1 MKPIWIVDD
10 DQSIRF
16 VLEKALLR
24 EDLPTRSFTNPREV
38 LAALDVATEEDG
50 PQILVSDIRMPGGSG
65 LDLLEK
71 VKQKLP
77 GLPVI
82 IMTAYSD
89 LDSAV
94 SAFQGGA
101 FEYLPKPFDLPKAV
115 ELIRRAVEESQ
126 REEVAEERMAAAPEM
141 LGQAPAMQD
150 VFRAIG
156 RLSQSNV
163 TVMITGESGS
173 GKELV
178 AKALHKHSTRANG
191 PFVAINTAAIP
202 KDLLESELFGHER
215 GAFTGAQTM
224 RRGRFE
230 QAEGGTL
237 FLDEIGDMPF
247 DLQTR
252 LLRVL
257 SDGHFYR
264 VGGHNAIK
272 ANPRVIAA
280 THQDLEQRVKDG
292 FFREDLFHRLNV
304 IRLRLPALRERRED
318 VVALTKHFLQQSA
331 KQLGI
336 DAKRISEVAL
346 QQLST
351 FSFPGNV
358 RQLENICHWL
368 TVMAPAQVIEP
379 KDLPPEVLSATLDL
393 RKSSASA
400 GGLPVVKAGLPKVD
414 SAVVGGAVNLVAN
427 APSAPAAPPAPTAAE
442 VDTGVQAMAA
452 DQVGVAGQSW
462 EEGLELEAQALLAAG
477 RNDVWDV
484 LTRRFESKLIQTALH
499 DTRGRRIE
507 AAHKLGIGRNTIT
520 RKIQELNLE

>member
-16 VLEKALLR
+16 VLEKALMR
-24 EDLPTRSFTNPREV
+24 EDLPTRSFTNTRDV
-38 LAALDVATEEDG
+38 ITALDAANDEDG

-65 LDLLEK
+65 LDLLTK
-71 VKQKLP
+71 VKEKHP

-82 IMTAYSD
+82 IMTAFSD

-126 REEVAEERMAAAPEM
+126 REEVAEQAMAAAPEM

-178 AKALHKHSTRANG
+178 ARALHKHSPRANG

-272 ANPRVIAA
+272 ANVRVIAA
-280 THQDLEQRVKDG
+280 THQDLEQRVKEG
-292 FFREDLFHRLNV
+292 NFREDLFHRLNV

-318 VVALTKHFLQQSA
+318 IPVLARHFLQQSA
-331 KQLGI
+331 KQLGVEP
-336 DAKRISEVAL
+336 KRISDAAIERL
-346 QQLST
+346 MT
-351 FSFPGNV
+351 FAFPGNV

-368 TVMAPAQVIEP
+368 TVMAPAQLIEP
-379 KDLPPEVLSATLDL
+379 KDLPPEV
-393 RKSSASA
+393 
-400 GGLPVVKAGLPKVD
+400 
-414 SAVVGGAVNLVAN
+414 GAVAAEPASPLPPPLGEGRGGGV
-427 APSAPAAPPAPTAAE
+427 PAAPLAPSPAEAPP
-442 VDTGVQAMAA
+442 AMVSST
-452 DQVGVAGQSW
+452 VGW
-462 EEGLELEAQALLAAG
+462 EEGLEAEALQLLASG
-477 RNDVWDV
+477 HHDVWEQ
-484 LTRRFESKLIQTALH
+484 LTRRFESKLILTALQN
-499 DTRGRRIE
+499 TRGRRIE
-507 AAHKLGIGRNTIT
+507 AAQKLGIGRNTIT
-520 RKIQELNLE
+520 RKIQELGLE

>member
-24 EDLPTRSFTNPREV
+24 EDMPTRSFTHPREV
-38 LAALDVATEEDG
+38 LQALQAGGEDGG

-65 LDLLEK
+65 LDLLTE
-71 VKQKLP
+71 VKARHP

-82 IMTAYSD
+82 IMTAFSD

-101 FEYLPKPFDLPKAV
+101 FEYLPKPFDLPKAI
-115 ELIRRAVEESQ
+115 ELIRRAVQESQ
-126 REEVAEERMAAAPEM
+126 REQVAEERMNAAPEM

-163 TVMITGESGS
+163 TVLITGESGS

-178 AKALHKHSTRANG
+178 ARALHRHSPRGELGNNG
-191 PFVAINTAAIP
+191 PFIAINTAAIP

-237 FLDEIGDMPF
+237 FLDEIGDMPL

-264 VGGHNAIK
+264 VGGHSAVK
-272 ANPRVIAA
+272 ANVRVIAA

-292 FFREDLFHRLNV
+292 VFREDLFHRLNV

-318 VVALTKHFLQQSA
+318 VPMLARHFLQQSA
-331 KQLGI
+331 QQLGVEP
-336 DAKRISEVAL
+336 KRISDDAL
-346 QQLST
+346 ARLSA
-351 FSFPGNV
+351 FAFPGNV

-368 TVMAPAQVIEP
+368 TVMAPAQLIEP
-379 KDLPPEVLSATLDL
+379 KDLPPEVTAEGGVGIIPAPEGVAPPVSLVPTPGVVPATTPVG
-393 RKSSASA
+393 AS
-400 GGLPVVKAGLPKVD
+400 
-414 SAVVGGAVNLVAN
+414 VGGGGASGTDWEN
-427 APSAPAAPPAPTAAE
+427 ALQAE
-442 VDTGVQAMAA
+442 A
-452 DQVGVAGQSW
+452 
-462 EEGLELEAQALLAAG
+462 LALLASG
-477 RNDVWDV
+477 RTDVWDE
-484 LTRRFESKLIQTALH
+484 LSRRFESRLIQSALSN
-499 DTRGRRIE
+499 TRGRRIE
-507 AAHKLGIGRNTIT
+507 AAQKLGIGRNTIT
-520 RKIQELNLE
+520 RKIQELGLE

>member
-38 LAALDVATEEDG
+38 LAALENATEEDG

-71 VKQKLP
+71 VKAKLP

-82 IMTAYSD
+82 IMTAFSD

-101 FEYLPKPFDLPKAV
+101 FEYLPKPFDLLKAV

-178 AKALHKHSTRANG
+178 ARALHKHSPRTNG

-230 QAEGGTL
+230 QADGGTL

-264 VGGHNAIK
+264 VGGHNAVK
-272 ANPRVIAA
+272 ANVRVIAA
-280 THQDLEQRVKDG
+280 THQDLEQRVKEG
-292 FFREDLFHRLNV
+292 GFREDLFHRLNV

-318 VVALTKHFLQQSA
+318 VFMLTRHFLQQSA

-336 DAKRISEVAL
+336 EPKRITDAAL
-346 QQLST
+346 QQLSN
-351 FSFPGNV
+351 FNFPGNV

-368 TVMAPAQVIEP
+368 TVMAPAQVIEA
-379 KDLPPEVLSATLDL
+379 KDLPPEVLSSAAPVLTKSLATAEKTEQAKQLQSGVFEQAPL
-393 RKSSASA
+393 APLSPSAELPASA
-400 GGLPVVKAGLPKVD
+400 VPSLSQSMPAQGLGHEGENLGG
-414 SAVVGGAVNLVAN
+414 
-427 APSAPAAPPAPTAAE
+427 
-442 VDTGVQAMAA
+442 
-452 DQVGVAGQSW
+452 W
-462 EEGLELEAQALLAAG
+462 ESGLEAEALALLAAG
-477 RNDVWDV
+477 RHDVWDV
-484 LTRRFESKLIQTALH
+484 LTRRFESKLIQTALAN
-499 DTRGRRIE
+499 TRGRRIE
-507 AAHKLGIGRNTIT
+507 AAQKLGIGRNTIT

>member
-24 EDLPTRSFTNPREV
+24 EDLPTRSFTNTREV
-38 LAALDVATEEDG
+38 LAALEVAADDDQQG
-50 PQILVSDIRMPGGSG
+50 PQVLVSDIRMPGGSG
-65 LDLLEK
+65 LDLLDK
-71 VKQKLP
+71 IKAKHP

-82 IMTAYSD
+82 IMTAFSD

-101 FEYLPKPFDLPKAV
+101 FEYLPKPFDLPRAV
-115 ELIRRAVEESQ
+115 ELIRRAVDESQ
-126 REEVAEERMAAAPEM
+126 REEVAEERMQAAPEM

-163 TVMITGESGS
+163 TVLITGESGS

-178 AKALHKHSTRANG
+178 ARALHKHSPRANG

-264 VGGHNAIK
+264 VGGHNSVK
-272 ANPRVIAA
+272 ANVRVIAA
-280 THQDLEQRVKDG
+280 THQDLEQRVKVG
-292 FFREDLFHRLNV
+292 GFREDLFHRLNV
-304 IRLRLPALRERRED
+304 IRLRLPALRERGED
-318 VVALTKHFLQQSA
+318 VPALTRHFLQQSA
-331 KQLGI
+331 KQLGVEP
-336 DAKRISEVAL
+336 KRISDAAL
-346 QQLST
+346 TQLAT

-368 TVMAPAQVIEP
+368 TVMAPAQLIEA
-379 KDLPPEVLSATLDL
+379 KDLPPEVMAVPPSGDAPSAVAHAPAPMPVNSAVADIE
-393 RKSSASA
+393 SSAMPA
-400 GGLPVVKAGLPKVD
+400 
-414 SAVVGGAVNLVAN
+414 
-427 APSAPAAPPAPTAAE
+427 SAPAAATAPAAIAE
-442 VDTGVQAMAA
+442 GGASSA
-452 DQVGVAGQSW
+452 W
-462 EEGLELEAQALLAAG
+462 ESGLELEAQSLLAAG
-477 RNDVWDV
+477 RTDVWDA
-484 LTRRFESKLIQTALH
+484 LSRRFESRLILTALAN
-499 DTRGRRIE
+499 TRGRRIE
-507 AAHKLGIGRNTIT
+507 AAQKLGIGRNTIT
-520 RKIQELNLE
+520 RKIQELGLE